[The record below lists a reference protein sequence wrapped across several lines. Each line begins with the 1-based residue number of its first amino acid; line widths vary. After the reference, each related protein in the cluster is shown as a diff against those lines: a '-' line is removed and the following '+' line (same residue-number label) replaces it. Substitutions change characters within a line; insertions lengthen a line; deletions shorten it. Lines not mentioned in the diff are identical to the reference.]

1 MALTT
6 EQQFQEGIEKSNYVL
21 VAFRKN
27 FHADSLAS
35 SAALGMLL
43 KKMGKTFDIVCD
55 NIHIPENLTFLPGI
69 QEVGPKMEEL
79 QKLIITLDLKDNE
92 VDQFSYDIQDK
103 HLNIYVTPKFSS
115 FQKDHIATQFAP
127 YKYDL
132 IITIDTP
139 DLESLGKIYDE
150 HTDFFF
156 HTPIINIDHHPSNEN
171 FGQVNII
178 DLKAT
183 SVAEV
188 LLRLLVD
195 FKKELLDKDIATCLL
210 AGIIAKTKSFTTQTV
225 TPQTLKCAQELIDM
239 DADRNMIIKNLYR
252 NKTLPTINLWG
263 RVLARLKH
271 DTELTLSWSLISE
284 NDFIESSTTERNLE
298 GIVDEFIKDIA
309 NVEIIVI
316 LYQKGLHVHGIIHSI
331 HNQED
336 VLALVSE
343 HKPQGTKYLA
353 GFTLFNTHIS
363 EAEKKVIDKMREKL
377 KRKKRG

>member
-6 EQQFQEGIEKSNYVL
+6 EQQFEEAIKKSNYVL
-21 VAFRKN
+21 IAFRKN

-35 SAALGMLL
+35 SAALGMFL

-55 NIHIPENLTFLPGI
+55 NIHIPENLAFLPGI
-69 QEVGPKMEEL
+69 KEVSPKMEEL

-92 VDQFSYDIQDK
+92 IDQFSYDIEDK

-132 IITIDTP
+132 IVAIDTP

-150 HTDFFF
+150 HADFFF
-156 HTPIINIDHHPSNEN
+156 NTPIINIDHHPSNEN
-171 FGQVNII
+171 FGQINFV

-183 SVAEV
+183 SAAEI
-188 LLRLLVD
+188 LLRLFAD
-195 FKKELLDKDIATCLL
+195 FNKELLDKDIATCLL
-210 AGIIAKTKSFTTQTV
+210 TGIISKTKSFTTQTV

-271 DTELTLSWSLISE
+271 DTELKLSWSLITE
-284 NDFIESSTTERNLE
+284 NDFIESSSTERNLE

-309 NVEIIVI
+309 NVEVIII
-316 LYQKGLHVHGIIHSI
+316 LYQKGQNVYGIINSI

-336 VLALVSE
+336 ILALAGE
-343 HKPQGTKYLA
+343 HKPLGTKYLA

-363 EAEKKVIDKMREKL
+363 EAEKKVIDGIKEKL
-377 KRKKRG
+377 KKKIRD